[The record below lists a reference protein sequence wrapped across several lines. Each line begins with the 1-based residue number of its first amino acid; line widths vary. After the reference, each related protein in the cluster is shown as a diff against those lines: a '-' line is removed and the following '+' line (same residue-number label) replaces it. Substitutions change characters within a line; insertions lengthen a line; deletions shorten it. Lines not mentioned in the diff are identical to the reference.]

1 MGRIIAHDIVV
12 HYMGNTVRIPNV
24 DPKNYQYIDLLG
36 DVTDKAMNDLPGN
49 LNMLVHMKCAI
60 PRTTS
65 FMDISSD
72 KSVSDMF
79 KLHEQDLVINLYLLH
94 LDIIPTTEENMVDN
108 RNNQLQDAQ
117 KDKGIEKAPILVV
130 DSEGDDE
137 IYASSS
143 DDSWKDDMDSDLE
156 DVIAEDRAL
165 ISSSDKEEND
175 LSDYE
180 EIEDA
185 QVGPDSESDQE
196 SDPLRAIMLSKM
208 WTYNPREDIEFEKGM
223 LFTNVDAFRAVLKD
237 YAIQKGFPLVRLK
250 NEKSRCTAKC
260 GAEGCN
266 WRIHASPVADTTTFM
281 VKTYTPEHTCVMDRK
296 NSEATSDWI
305 AKKLISVMRDHPE
318 MTSKGVKAE
327 MQKHG
332 VLPSRMQIYRAKKKA
347 LEQIE
352 GSHSE
357 AYGRL
362 PKYAELLR
370 INNPGSIM
378 KIHYD
383 RPNLLMEPKFLRLFI
398 SFKAQ
403 RDGFLAGC
411 RPFIGFDGCHLKG
424 AFGGILLTA
433 VALDGNNS
441 LFPLAFAVVE
451 CENKEA
457 WSWFFYYFQDFFGP
471 FPNNI
476 PLTFMSDRQKGLNLA
491 YEEQVP
497 QAAARYCDWHIY
509 SNFKVKFPGLLLR
522 RFFWQAAKSYDLI
535 GHNEAMEKIKN
546 INIDAWRYLANIP
559 KCNWARH
566 AFSVEIKCDHVT
578 NNFTESF
585 NAWVGELRGKNI
597 LALADGLRQKF
608 MKKLHK
614 RYQKGCTWTSR
625 LTPHVTGKLKDIA
638 SESRKCSLTMA
649 SENTFEVADVDKS
662 YIVKLHER
670 TCECGAFQLTG
681 IPCKHAALG
690 AIYRREKLESYCD
703 AAFSRD
709 QYLKTYAFMINPI
722 PHMNRWPPMEDVT
735 PAVVLPPPLRRRA
748 GELVKEL
755 LLLKKEAAVPLQI
768 R

>member
-1 MGRIIAHDIVV
+1 MGRIIAHDILV

-72 KSVSDMF
+72 KSVLDMF
-79 KLHEQDLVINLYLLH
+79 KLHENDLVINLYLLH
-94 LDIIPTTEENMVDN
+94 LDIIPTTEENMVED
-108 RNNQLQDAQ
+108 RNNQLIVAQ
-117 KDKGIEKAPILVV
+117 KDIGIENAPIPVV

-143 DDSWKDDMDSDLE
+143 DDSWKDDIDSDLE

-165 ISSSDKEEND
+165 ISSSDKDEND

-185 QVGPDSESDQE
+185 QVVPDSTSDQE
-196 SDPLRAIMLSKM
+196 TDPMRAIMQSK
-208 WTYNPREDIEFEKGM
+208 I
-223 LFTNVDAFRAVLKD
+223 AVLKD

-250 NEKSRCTAKC
+250 NEKNRCTAKC

-266 WRIHASPVADTTTFM
+266 WRIHASPVGDTTTFM
-281 VKTYTPEHTCVMDRK
+281 VKTYTPEHTCVMNRK
-296 NSEATSDWI
+296 NSEAISDWI

-318 MTSKGVKAE
+318 LTSKGVKAE

-357 AYGRL
+357 AYGKL

-370 INNPGSIM
+370 MHNPGSIM

-383 RPNLLMEPKFLRLFI
+383 RPNVLVEPKFLRLFI

-451 CENKEA
+451 YENKEA
-457 WSWFFYYFQDFFGP
+457 WSWFFYYFQEFFGP
-471 FPNNI
+471 FPANI

-497 QAAARYCDWHIY
+497 EAAARYCCWHIY
-509 SNFKVKFPGLLLR
+509 CNFKVKFPGLLLR
-522 RFFWQAAKSYDLI
+522 RYFWQAAKSYDLI
-535 GHNEAMEKIKN
+535 GHNEAMERIKN

-578 NNFTESF
+578 NNFIESF

-597 LALADGLRQKF
+597 LALAEGLRQKF

-614 RYQKGCTWTSR
+614 RYQKGCTWTSSV
-625 LTPHVTGKLKDIA
+625 TPHVIGKLKDIA
-638 SESRKCSLTMA
+638 AESRRCSLIMA
-649 SENTFEVADVDKS
+649 SDNTFEVADIS
-662 YIVKLHER
+662 
-670 TCECGAFQLTG
+670 
-681 IPCKHAALG
+681 
-690 AIYRREKLESYCD
+690 
-703 AAFSRD
+703 
-709 QYLKTYAFMINPI
+709 PI
-722 PHMNRWPPMEDVT
+722 
-735 PAVVLPPPLRRRA
+735 
-748 GELVKEL
+748 
-755 LLLKKEAAVPLQI
+755 
-768 R
+768 